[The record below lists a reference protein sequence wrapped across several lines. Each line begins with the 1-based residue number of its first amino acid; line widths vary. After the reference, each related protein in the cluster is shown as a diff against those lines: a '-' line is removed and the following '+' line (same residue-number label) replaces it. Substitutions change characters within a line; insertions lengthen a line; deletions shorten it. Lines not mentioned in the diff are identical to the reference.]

1 MAVQIDSLQ
10 NAIDRI
16 ASVIKGFKI
25 EAVGDR
31 IIMTPQSSVQ
41 SLTIFDVRDAAL
53 AAGVD
58 RERVLSDVEFTFPGE
73 PKRCPDVS
81 VIEGGATDPLS
92 YEDLLAAVE
101 IVSSKNDK
109 NDYAIKVQQY
119 AHFGVPLYLIIDPF
133 RGECDLL
140 TRPEG
145 DTYASRELYKY
156 GDTVPLRLTD
166 GSSVDIPT
174 HTFKRRT

>member
-1 MAVQIDSLQ
+1 MTVQSDSLQ

-16 ASVIKGFKI
+16 SSVIKGFKI

-41 SLTIFDVRDAAL
+41 SLTIFDVRDAVV
-53 AAGVD
+53 AAGIN

-81 VIEGGATDPLS
+81 IIEDGATEPLS
-92 YEDLLAAVE
+92 HEDLLAAIE
-101 IVSSKNDK
+101 IVSSRNDK

-119 AHFGVPLYLIIDPF
+119 AHFGVPVYVIIDPF
-133 RGECDLL
+133 RGECELL
-140 TRPEG
+140 TCPG
-145 DTYASRELYKY
+145 DDAYASRRTYKY
-156 GDTVPLRLTD
+156 GDTVPLRLAD
-166 GSSVDIPT
+166 GSEISIPT
-174 HTFKRRT
+174 GTFKRRS